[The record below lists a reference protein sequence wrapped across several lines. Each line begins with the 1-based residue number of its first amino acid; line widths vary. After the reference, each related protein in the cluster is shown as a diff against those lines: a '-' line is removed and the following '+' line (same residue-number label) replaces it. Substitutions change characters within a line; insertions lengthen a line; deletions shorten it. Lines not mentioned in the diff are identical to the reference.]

1 MHQMMD
7 NVPPALA
14 RLQHMNQDVIGGRKA
29 LTPVLKRD
37 DPLREWERRQ
47 SGKTA
52 AAQPYP
58 QLEYLEQQAQLAA
71 SQGMGN
77 WGYSGSAPRYHHP
90 PPSSNLAH
98 SSYTNPMV
106 VDDDRR
112 EVAMSNVRAA
122 ARGEATNVYGNN
134 TNVLPNPPQQAY
146 TSTSTTAGNRYAAT
160 YSQQQGAAPSPFD
173 SLDRRTDVGTM
184 FVPMQPDQ
192 YGPYNSGSS
201 QGGQS
206 RQVAPPAPAVPASF
220 YGAGVVP
227 TGAASSSQQRN
238 PFSSAEALPTA
249 QGQQP
254 VSTKESRRKSGMDL
268 WTQ

>member
-1 MHQMMD
+1 
-7 NVPPALA
+7 
-14 RLQHMNQDVIGGRKA
+14 
-29 LTPVLKRD
+29 
-37 DPLREWERRQ
+37 
-47 SGKTA
+47 
-52 AAQPYP
+52 
-58 QLEYLEQQAQLAA
+58 
-71 SQGMGN
+71 
-77 WGYSGSAPRYHHP
+77 
-90 PPSSNLAH
+90 
-98 SSYTNPMV
+98 MV